1 MPSAMTVTATPT
13 QSVRI
18 VLADEHAIF
27 RHGLRMLLQV
37 ETSHRIL
44 GETGDGPT
52 AVALVRDLEPDLLLL
67 GTGREERFSRDIMR
81 EVGTLGL
88 PVRTILL
95 TAAVETDDVLDALAS
110 GAHGVIRKNA
120 AAYVLF
126 DSITR
131 VMADQPAS
139 TPWSSTDEVAI
150 SNPFGLTVRELE
162 ILRAIVRGETNKAIA
177 LRCSI
182 SENTVKRH
190 LAHIFDKVGA
200 SNRVELALFAHH
212 HQLVGAPGDVY
223 CG

>member
-1 MPSAMTVTATPT
+1 MTVTATPT

-44 GETGDGPT
+44 GETGDAPT

-95 TAAVETDDVLDALAS
+95 TVAVDTDDVLDA
-110 GAHGVIRKNA
+110 
-120 AAYVLF
+120 
-126 DSITR
+126 
-131 VMADQPAS
+131 
-139 TPWSSTDEVAI
+139 
-150 SNPFGLTVRELE
+150 
-162 ILRAIVRGETNKAIA
+162 
-177 LRCSI
+177 
-182 SENTVKRH
+182 
-190 LAHIFDKVGA
+190 
-200 SNRVELALFAHH
+200 
-212 HQLVGAPGDVY
+212 
-223 CG
+223 